1 MIVQAGFHGR
11 DSGGQPTNG
20 HLQGDSAMLAN
31 LLQNMHDVQQQL
43 HSMGRH
49 MEWTN
54 RKLIFMDDKFTGGI
68 QGLSNGLHQVGRRP
82 HDQHKSLSN
91 GAHTV

>member
-1 MIVQAGFHGR
+1 
-11 DSGGQPTNG
+11 
-20 HLQGDSAMLAN
+20 MLAN

-68 QGLSNGLHQVGRRP
+68 QGLSNGLHQVG
-82 HDQHKSLSN
+82 
-91 GAHTV
+91 